1 MLTDLLEQL
10 HFAYIFAAALLFFF
24 GIYLAPIIVEKKI
37 NWLLIYP
44 RWVAKVIEK
53 YFSIRWGFIPLFIII
68 LVLNNLSLFSGFIS
82 GFTIIFPFIM
92 VFLTGLHVAIVGYD
106 IMGWQGI
113 WQLLV
118 NPVAWL
124 EFPAAWLSFGMGI
137 RISTA
142 LINTKSL
149 PASFH
154 LFKNLLPLY
163 FKYVFLLLTLAALL
177 ETGLI
182 IWAEKHKDDLE

>member
-1 MLTDLLEQL
+1 MVTDLLEQL
-10 HFAYIFAAALLFFF
+10 HFVYIFVAALLFFF

-44 RWVAKVIEK
+44 RWVTRVIEK
-53 YFSIRWGFIPLFIII
+53 YFSTRWGFIPLFLII
-68 LVLNNLSLFSGFIS
+68 LVLNNISLFSGFIS
-82 GFTIIFPFIM
+82 GFTIVFPFIM
-92 VFLTGLHVAIVGYD
+92 AFLTGLHVAIVGYD

-137 RISTA
+137 RVSIVIIDSKSFSTA
-142 LINTKSL
+142 YQ
-149 PASFH
+149 SFQ
-154 LFKNLLPLY
+154 NMLPLY
-163 FKYVFLLLTLAALL
+163 FKYVFILLVLAAIL
-177 ETGLI
+177 ESGLI

>member
-10 HFAYIFAAALLFFF
+10 HFVYIFAAALLFFL

-53 YFSIRWGFIPLFIII
+53 YFSTRWGFIPLFIII

-92 VFLTGLHVAIVGYD
+92 AFLTGLHVAIVGYD

-137 RISTA
+137 RISIA
-142 LINTKSL
+142 LVNTKSF
-149 PASFH
+149 PTAFQY
-154 LFKNLLPLY
+154 FQNLLPLY
-163 FKYVFLLLTLAALL
+163 FKYVFILLILAALL
-177 ETGLI
+177 ESGLI

>member
-44 RWVAKVIEK
+44 RWVAGVIEK
-53 YFSIRWGFIPLFIII
+53 YFSTRWGFIPLFIII
-68 LVLNNLSLFSGFIS
+68 LALNNLSLFSGFLS
-82 GFTIIFPFIM
+82 GFTIFFPFIM
-92 VFLTGLHVAIVGYD
+92 AFLTGLHVAIIGYD

-137 RISTA
+137 RVSIA
-142 LINTKSL
+142 LINTKSFY
-149 PASFH
+149 STFQ
-154 LFKNLLPLY
+154 FFQRLLPLY
-163 FKYVFLLLTLAALL
+163 FKYVFILLILAAML
-177 ETGLI
+177 ESGLI
-182 IWAEKHKDDLE
+182 IWAEKHKDDI

>member
-1 MLTDLLEQL
+1 MITDLLEQL
-10 HFAYIFAAALLFFF
+10 HFAYIFVAALLFFL

-53 YFSIRWGFIPLFIII
+53 YFSTRWGFIALFIII

-82 GFTIIFPFIM
+82 GFTVIFPFIM
-92 VFLTGLHVAIVGYD
+92 AFLTGLHIAIVGYD

-137 RISTA
+137 RISTV
-142 LINTKSL
+142 LVITKSFPTTL
-149 PASFH
+149 QY
-154 LFKNLLPLY
+154 FKNLLPLY
-163 FKYVFLLLTLAALL
+163 FKYVFLLLLFAALL
-177 ETGLI
+177 ESGLI
-182 IWAEKHKDDLE
+182 IWAERHKDDLE